1 MLVIIDYVLFLLNVD
16 NWFNIRILIK
26 KIYIFSFDWKCDN
39 FIFIFYLI
47 VK

>member
-26 KIYIFSFDWKCDN
+26 KNIYF
-39 FIFIFYLI
+39 
-47 VK
+47 